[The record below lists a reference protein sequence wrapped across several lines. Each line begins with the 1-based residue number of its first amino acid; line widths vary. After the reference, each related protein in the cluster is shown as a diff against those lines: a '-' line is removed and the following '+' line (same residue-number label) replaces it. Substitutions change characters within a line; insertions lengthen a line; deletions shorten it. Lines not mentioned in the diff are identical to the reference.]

1 MVPSRFQHGSSI
13 NRECLVKSTLQRK
26 ETETMSDANIE
37 TEIEDGKVGAF
48 KLKPEAAKKAKEAA
62 TKAYINAIGIQELE
76 NQIAENRQ
84 QQQIEALKPKKIGRP
99 TKWTQE
105 IEDDICKRLSQ
116 GEPLR
121 AICRTEGYPEW
132 NTFYSWMERSEALS
146 ARVALAREN
155 GVEAIAQDTLAMIDS
170 EPRYIEDAKGGTRI
184 DAGYVQW
191 LKLRT
196 EQRMKLLA
204 CWSPNRYGNRVQVAG
219 DKDNPLQV
227 NIQATEMFESILKN
241 AEMTRQIEE

>member
-1 MVPSRFQHGSSI
+1 
-13 NRECLVKSTLQRK
+13 
-26 ETETMSDANIE
+26 MSDAK
-37 TEIEDGKVGAF
+37 TTKWADRPQKAAGAA
-48 KLKPEAAKKAKEAA
+48 KRPKKALTPALAPEAAQKAKEAA
-62 TKAYINAIGIQELE
+62 TKAYINAIGIQEIE
-76 NQIAENRQ
+76 TAIAENRQ
-84 QQQIEALKPKKIGRP
+84 QQQIDALKPKKIGRP

-105 IEDDICKRLSQ
+105 IEDDICARLSR

-155 GVEAIAQDTLAMIDS
+155 GVEAIAQDTLAMIDA
-170 EPRYIEDAKGGTRI
+170 EPRYIEDGKGGTRI

-219 DKDNPLQV
+219 DKDNPLQI
-227 NIQATEMFESILKN
+227 NIQATEMFDSILKN

>member
-1 MVPSRFQHGSSI
+1 
-13 NRECLVKSTLQRK
+13 
-26 ETETMSDANIE
+26 MSDAK
-37 TEIEDGKVGAF
+37 TTKWADRPQKAAGAA
-48 KLKPEAAKKAKEAA
+48 KRPKKALTPELAPEAAQKAKEAA
-62 TKAYINAIGIQELE
+62 TKAYINAIGIQDIETA
-76 NQIAENRQ
+76 IAENRQ
-84 QQQIEALKPKKIGRP
+84 QQQIDALKPKKIGRP

-105 IEDDICKRLSQ
+105 IEDDICARLSR

-155 GVEAIAQDTLAMIDS
+155 GVEAIAQDTLAMIDA

-219 DKDNPLQV
+219 DKDNPLQI

>member
-1 MVPSRFQHGSSI
+1 
-13 NRECLVKSTLQRK
+13 
-26 ETETMSDANIE
+26 MSDAK
-37 TEIEDGKVGAF
+37 TTKLADRPQKAAGAA
-48 KLKPEAAKKAKEAA
+48 KRPKKALNPELAPEAAQKAKEAA
-62 TKAYINAIGIQELE
+62 TKAYINAIGIQDIETA
-76 NQIAENRQ
+76 IAENRQ
-84 QQQIEALKPKKIGRP
+84 QQQIEALAPKKIGRP

-105 IEDDICKRLSQ
+105 IEDDICARLSR

-132 NTFYSWMERSEALS
+132 VTVYNWMESREGFSE
-146 ARVALAREN
+146 RVALAREN
-155 GVEAIAQDTLAMIDS
+155 GVEAIAQDTLAMIDA

-227 NIQATEMFESILKN
+227 NIQATEMFDSILKN

>member
-1 MVPSRFQHGSSI
+1 
-13 NRECLVKSTLQRK
+13 
-26 ETETMSDANIE
+26 MSDAPKKTRKPKTITPDQAAKIEGAFEAAMAAKRQQEMIEAFGGTKASTKPPVTQEGLE
-37 TEIEDGKVGAF
+37 TELAAF
-48 KLKPEAAKKAKEAA
+48 AQDIAK
-62 TKAYINAIGIQELE
+62 
-76 NQIAENRQ
+76 
-84 QQQIEALKPKKIGRP
+84 KKIGRP

-105 IEDDICKRLSQ
+105 IEDDICARLSR

-132 NTFYSWMERSEALS
+132 TTVYGWMESREGFSE
-146 ARVALAREN
+146 RVALAREN
-155 GVEAIAQDTLAMIDS
+155 GVEAIAQDTLAMIDA
-170 EPRYIEDAKGGTRI
+170 EPRYVEDAKGGTRI

-227 NIQATEMFESILKN
+227 NIQATEMFDSILKN

>member
-1 MVPSRFQHGSSI
+1 
-13 NRECLVKSTLQRK
+13 
-26 ETETMSDANIE
+26 MSDAK
-37 TEIEDGKVGAF
+37 TTKWADRPQKAAGAAKRPKKVLAPA
-48 KLKPEAAKKAKEAA
+48 LAPEAAQKAKEAA
-62 TKAYINAIGIQELE
+62 TKAYINAIGIQEIE
-76 NQIAENRQ
+76 TAIAENRQ
-84 QQQIEALKPKKIGRP
+84 QQQIDALKPKKIGRP

-105 IEDDICKRLSQ
+105 IEDDICARLSR

-132 NTFYSWMERSEALS
+132 TTVYGWMESREGFS

-155 GVEAIAQDTLAMIDS
+155 GVEAIAQDTLAMIDA

-219 DKDNPLQV
+219 DKDNPLQI
-227 NIQATEMFESILKN
+227 NIQATEMFDSILKN

>member
-1 MVPSRFQHGSSI
+1 
-13 NRECLVKSTLQRK
+13 
-26 ETETMSDANIE
+26 MSDAK
-37 TEIEDGKVGAF
+37 TTKWADRPQKAAGAA
-48 KLKPEAAKKAKEAA
+48 KRPKKALTPALAPEAAQKAKEAA
-62 TKAYINAIGIQELE
+62 TKAYINAIGIQDIETA
-76 NQIAENRQ
+76 IAENRQ
-84 QQQIEALKPKKIGRP
+84 QQQIDALKPKKIGRP

-105 IEDDICKRLSQ
+105 IEDDICARLSR

-155 GVEAIAQDTLAMIDS
+155 GVEAIAQDTLAMIDA
-170 EPRYIEDAKGGTRI
+170 EPRYVEDAKGGTRI

-227 NIQATEMFESILKN
+227 NIQATEMFDSILKN

>member
-1 MVPSRFQHGSSI
+1 
-13 NRECLVKSTLQRK
+13 
-26 ETETMSDANIE
+26 MSDAK
-37 TEIEDGKVGAF
+37 TTKWADKPQKAAGAA
-48 KLKPEAAKKAKEAA
+48 KRPKKALTPELAPEAAQKAKEAA
-62 TKAYINAIGIQELE
+62 TKAYINAIGIQEIE
-76 NQIAENRQ
+76 TAIAENRQ
-84 QQQIEALKPKKIGRP
+84 QQQIDALKPKKIGRP

-105 IEDDICKRLSQ
+105 IEDDICARLSR

-132 NTFYSWMERSEALS
+132 VTVYNWMESREGFSE
-146 ARVALAREN
+146 RVALAREN
-155 GVEAIAQDTLAMIDS
+155 GVEAIAQDTLAMIDA

-227 NIQATEMFESILKN
+227 NIQATEMFDSILKN

>member
-1 MVPSRFQHGSSI
+1 
-13 NRECLVKSTLQRK
+13 
-26 ETETMSDANIE
+26 MSDAPKKTRKKAITPN
-37 TEIEDGKVGAF
+37 
-48 KLKPEAAKKAKEAA
+48 EAAKIEGAFEAA
-62 TKAYINAIGIQELE
+62 MAAKRAQEM
-76 NQIAENRQ
+76 
-84 QQQIEALKPKKIGRP
+84 IEAFGGTQVATEPPKPRGRP
-99 TKWTQE
+99 SKWTQE
-105 IEDDICKRLSQ
+105 IEDEICERLSR

-121 AICRTEGYPEW
+121 AICRLEGFPEW
-132 NTFYSWMERSEALS
+132 VTVYNWMESREGFSE
-146 ARVALAREN
+146 RVALAREN
-155 GVEAIAQDTLAMIDS
+155 GVEAIAQDTLAMIDA

-227 NIQATEMFESILKN
+227 NIQATEMFDSILKN

>member
-13 NRECLVKSTLQRK
+13 NPKCLVKSILQRK
-26 ETETMSDANIE
+26 ETETMSDAHNLE
-37 TEIEDGKVGAF
+37 AEIEDGKVGAF
-48 KLKPEAAKKAKEAA
+48 KLKKKAKEAA
-62 TKAYINAIGIQELE
+62 TKAYIDAIGIQELE
-76 NQIAENRQ
+76 NQIAETRQ
-84 QQQIEALKPKKIGRP
+84 QEQIEALKPKKIGRP

-155 GVEAIAQDTLAMIDS
+155 GVEAIAQDTLAMIDA
-170 EPRYIEDAKGGTRI
+170 EPRYIEDGKGGTRI

-219 DKDNPLQV
+219 DKENPLQV
-227 NIQATEMFESILKN
+227 NIQATEMFDSILKN

>member
-1 MVPSRFQHGSSI
+1 
-13 NRECLVKSTLQRK
+13 
-26 ETETMSDANIE
+26 MSDANIE

-99 TKWTQE
+99 TKRTPEVVKE
-105 IEDDICKRLSQ
+105 ICDRLSN

-121 AICRTEGYPEW
+121 AICRDSHIPNWDTVYDWMARDEG
-132 NTFYSWMERSEALS
+132 FALL
-146 ARVALAREN
+146 VAQAREN
-155 GVEAIAQDTLAMIDS
+155 GVEAIAQDTLAMIDAPPQVVVDNNGVS
-170 EPRYIEDAKGGTRI
+170 RI
-184 DAGYVQW
+184 DPAYVQW
-191 LKLRT
+191 TKLRA

>member
-1 MVPSRFQHGSSI
+1 
-13 NRECLVKSTLQRK
+13 
-26 ETETMSDANIE
+26 MSDANIE

-76 NQIAENRQ
+76 NQIAETRQ
-84 QQQIEALKPKKIGRP
+84 QEQIEALKPKKIGRP
-99 TKWTQE
+99 TKRTPEVVKE
-105 IEDDICKRLSQ
+105 ICDRLSN

-121 AICRTEGYPEW
+121 AICRDSHIPNWDTVYDWMARDEG
-132 NTFYSWMERSEALS
+132 FALL
-146 ARVALAREN
+146 VAQAREN
-155 GVEAIAQDTLAMIDS
+155 GVEAIAQDTLAMIDAPPQVVVDNNGVS
-170 EPRYIEDAKGGTRI
+170 RI
-184 DAGYVQW
+184 DPAYVQW
-191 LKLRT
+191 TKLRT

-219 DKDNPLQV
+219 DKENPLQI

>member
-1 MVPSRFQHGSSI
+1 
-13 NRECLVKSTLQRK
+13 
-26 ETETMSDANIE
+26 MSDAK
-37 TEIEDGKVGAF
+37 TTKWADRPQKAAGAA
-48 KLKPEAAKKAKEAA
+48 KRPKKALTPALAPEAAQKAKEAA
-62 TKAYINAIGIQELE
+62 TKAYINAIGIQDIETA
-76 NQIAENRQ
+76 IAENRQ
-84 QQQIEALKPKKIGRP
+84 QQQIEALAPKKIGRP
-99 TKWTQE
+99 STRTPEVVKE
-105 IEDDICKRLSQ
+105 ICDRLSS

-121 AICRTEGYPEW
+121 AICRDSRMPGWDTVYDWMARDEG
-132 NTFYSWMERSEALS
+132 FALQ
-146 ARVALAREN
+146 VAQAREN
-155 GVEAIAQDTLAMIDS
+155 GVEAIAQDTLAMIDA

-227 NIQATEMFESILKN
+227 NIQATEMFDSILKN

>member
-1 MVPSRFQHGSSI
+1 
-13 NRECLVKSTLQRK
+13 
-26 ETETMSDANIE
+26 MSDAK
-37 TEIEDGKVGAF
+37 TTKWADRPQKAAGAA
-48 KLKPEAAKKAKEAA
+48 KRPKKALTPELAPEAAQKAKEAA
-62 TKAYINAIGIQELE
+62 TKAYINAIGIQDIETA
-76 NQIAENRQ
+76 IAENRQ
-84 QQQIEALKPKKIGRP
+84 QQQIDALKPKKIGRP

-105 IEDDICKRLSQ
+105 IEDDICARLSR

-155 GVEAIAQDTLAMIDS
+155 GVEAIAQDTLAMIDA
-170 EPRYIEDAKGGTRI
+170 EPRYVEDAKGGTRI

>member
-1 MVPSRFQHGSSI
+1 
-13 NRECLVKSTLQRK
+13 
-26 ETETMSDANIE
+26 MSDAK
-37 TEIEDGKVGAF
+37 TTKWADRPQKAAGAA
-48 KLKPEAAKKAKEAA
+48 KRPKKALTPALAPEAAQKAKEAA
-62 TKAYINAIGIQELE
+62 TKAYINAIGIQDIETA
-76 NQIAENRQ
+76 IAENRQ
-84 QQQIEALKPKKIGRP
+84 QQQIDALKPKKIGRP

-105 IEDDICKRLSQ
+105 IEDDICARLSR

-132 NTFYSWMERSEALS
+132 VTVYNWMERSEAFSL
-146 ARVALAREN
+146 RVAQAREN
-155 GVEAIAQDTLAMIDS
+155 GVEAIAQDTLAMIDA
-170 EPRYIEDAKGGTRI
+170 EPRYVEDAKGGTRI

-219 DKDNPLQV
+219 DKDNPLQI
-227 NIQATEMFESILKN
+227 NIQATEMFDSILKN

>member
-1 MVPSRFQHGSSI
+1 
-13 NRECLVKSTLQRK
+13 
-26 ETETMSDANIE
+26 MSDAK
-37 TEIEDGKVGAF
+37 TTKWADRPQKAVGAA
-48 KLKPEAAKKAKEAA
+48 KRPKKALTPALAPEAAQKAKEAA
-62 TKAYINAIGIQELE
+62 TKAYINAIGIQEIE
-76 NQIAENRQ
+76 TAIAETRQ
-84 QQQIEALKPKKIGRP
+84 QQQIDALKPKKIGRP

-105 IEDDICKRLSQ
+105 IEDDICARLSR

-132 NTFYSWMERSEALS
+132 VTVYNWMESREGFSE
-146 ARVALAREN
+146 RVALAREN
-155 GVEAIAQDTLAMIDS
+155 GVEAIAQDTLAMIDA
-170 EPRYIEDAKGGTRI
+170 EPRYIEDGRGGTRI

-219 DKDNPLQV
+219 DKDNPLQI
-227 NIQATEMFESILKN
+227 NIQATEMFDSILKN

>member
-1 MVPSRFQHGSSI
+1 
-13 NRECLVKSTLQRK
+13 
-26 ETETMSDANIE
+26 MSDAKPIKAAKKPQKAAGVAKKAL
-37 TEIEDGKVGAF
+37 T
-48 KLKPEAAKKAKEAA
+48 PEAAQKAKEAA
-62 TKAYINAIGIQELE
+62 TKAYINAIGIQEIE
-76 NQIAENRQ
+76 TAIAENRQ
-84 QQQIEALKPKKIGRP
+84 QQQIEALAPKKIGRP

-105 IEDDICKRLSQ
+105 IEDDICARLSR

-146 ARVALAREN
+146 GRVALAREN
-155 GVEAIAQDTLAMIDS
+155 GVEAIAQDTLAMIDA
-170 EPRYIEDAKGGTRI
+170 EPRYVEDAKGGTRI

-227 NIQATEMFESILKN
+227 NIQTAEMFESILKN
-241 AEMTRQIEE
+241 AEMTRQIDVE

>member
-1 MVPSRFQHGSSI
+1 
-13 NRECLVKSTLQRK
+13 
-26 ETETMSDANIE
+26 
-37 TEIEDGKVGAF
+37 
-48 KLKPEAAKKAKEAA
+48 
-62 TKAYINAIGIQELE
+62 
-76 NQIAENRQ
+76 
-84 QQQIEALKPKKIGRP
+84 
-99 TKWTQE
+99 
-105 IEDDICKRLSQ
+105 
-116 GEPLR
+116 
-121 AICRTEGYPEW
+121 
-132 NTFYSWMERSEALS
+132 MERSEALS

-227 NIQATEMFESILKN
+227 SVQATEMFESILKN

>member
-1 MVPSRFQHGSSI
+1 
-13 NRECLVKSTLQRK
+13 
-26 ETETMSDANIE
+26 MSDAK
-37 TEIEDGKVGAF
+37 TTKWADRPQKAAGAAKRPKKVLTPA
-48 KLKPEAAKKAKEAA
+48 LAPEAAQKAKEAA
-62 TKAYINAIGIQELE
+62 TKAYINAIGIQEIE
-76 NQIAENRQ
+76 TAIAENRQ
-84 QQQIEALKPKKIGRP
+84 QQQIDALKPKKIGRP

-105 IEDDICKRLSQ
+105 IEDDICARLSR

-132 NTFYSWMERSEALS
+132 VTVYNWMERSEAFS

-155 GVEAIAQDTLAMIDS
+155 GVEAIAQDTLAMIDA
-170 EPRYIEDAKGGTRI
+170 EPRYIEDGRGGTRI

-219 DKDNPLQV
+219 DKDNPLQI
-227 NIQATEMFESILKN
+227 NIQATEMFDSILKN

>member
-1 MVPSRFQHGSSI
+1 MSEATKKP
-13 NRECLVKSTLQRK
+13 RK
-26 ETETMSDANIE
+26 KAITPN
-37 TEIEDGKVGAF
+37 
-48 KLKPEAAKKAKEAA
+48 EAAKIEVAFEADMAAK
-62 TKAYINAIGIQELE
+62 
-76 NQIAENRQ
+76 RQ
-84 QQQIEALKPKKIGRP
+84 QETIKAFGGTQVPTQPAKKLGRP
-99 TKWTQE
+99 SKWTQE
-105 IEDDICKRLSQ
+105 IEDDICARLSR

-132 NTFYSWMERSEALS
+132 NTVYAWMERREGFSE
-146 ARVALAREN
+146 RVALAREN
-155 GVEAIAQDTLAMIDS
+155 GVEAIAQDTLAMIDA

-227 NIQATEMFESILKN
+227 NIQTVEMFESILKN
-241 AEMTRQIEE
+241 AEMTRQVDE

>member
-1 MVPSRFQHGSSI
+1 MESR
-13 NRECLVKSTLQRK
+13 
-26 ETETMSDANIE
+26 
-37 TEIEDGKVGAF
+37 
-48 KLKPEAAKKAKEAA
+48 
-62 TKAYINAIGIQELE
+62 
-76 NQIAENRQ
+76 
-84 QQQIEALKPKKIGRP
+84 
-99 TKWTQE
+99 
-105 IEDDICKRLSQ
+105 
-116 GEPLR
+116 
-121 AICRTEGYPEW
+121 EG
-132 NTFYSWMERSEALS
+132 FS

-155 GVEAIAQDTLAMIDS
+155 GVEAIAQDTLAMIDA

-227 NIQATEMFESILKN
+227 NIQATEMFDSILKN

>member
-1 MVPSRFQHGSSI
+1 
-13 NRECLVKSTLQRK
+13 
-26 ETETMSDANIE
+26 MSDAK
-37 TEIEDGKVGAF
+37 TTKWADRPQKAAGAA
-48 KLKPEAAKKAKEAA
+48 KRPKKALTPALAPEAAQKAKEAA
-62 TKAYINAIGIQELE
+62 TKAYINAIGIQDIETA
-76 NQIAENRQ
+76 IAENRQ
-84 QQQIEALKPKKIGRP
+84 QQQIEALAPKKIGRP
-99 TKWTQE
+99 STRTPEAVKE
-105 IEDDICKRLSQ
+105 ICDRLSS

-121 AICRTEGYPEW
+121 AICRDPRMPGWDTVYDWMARDEG
-132 NTFYSWMERSEALS
+132 FALQ
-146 ARVALAREN
+146 VAQAREN
-155 GVEAIAQDTLAMIDS
+155 GVEAIAQDTLAMIDA

-219 DKDNPLQV
+219 DKDNPLQI
-227 NIQATEMFESILKN
+227 NIQATEMFDSILKN

>member
-1 MVPSRFQHGSSI
+1 
-13 NRECLVKSTLQRK
+13 
-26 ETETMSDANIE
+26 MSDAK
-37 TEIEDGKVGAF
+37 TTKWADRPQKAAGAA
-48 KLKPEAAKKAKEAA
+48 KRPKKALTPELAPEAAQKAKEAA
-62 TKAYINAIGIQELE
+62 TKAYINAIGIQDIETA
-76 NQIAENRQ
+76 IAENRQ
-84 QQQIEALKPKKIGRP
+84 QQQIEALAPKKIGRP

-105 IEDDICKRLSQ
+105 IEDDICARLSR

-121 AICRTEGYPEW
+121 AICRDPRMPGWDTVYDWMARDEG
-132 NTFYSWMERSEALS
+132 FALQ
-146 ARVALAREN
+146 VAQAREN
-155 GVEAIAQDTLAMIDS
+155 GVEAIAQDTLAMIDAPPQLVVDNNGVS
-170 EPRYIEDAKGGTRI
+170 RI
-184 DAGYVQW
+184 DPAYVQW
-191 LKLRT
+191 TKLRT